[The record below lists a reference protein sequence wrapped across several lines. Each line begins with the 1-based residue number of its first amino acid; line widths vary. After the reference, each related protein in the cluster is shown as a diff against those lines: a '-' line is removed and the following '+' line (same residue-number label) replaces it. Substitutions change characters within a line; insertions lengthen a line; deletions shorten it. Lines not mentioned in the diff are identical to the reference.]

1 MKAGIIFLLIANLTI
16 ITKGQTISSTVISS
30 SGDYYPTETCVL
42 SITVGEL
49 VVDNYTSAQNNLNT
63 GFQQG
68 IGNHTVALSFFL
80 EGFYNNGAMNQVFA
94 ENPAVYPS
102 GFSDKYQLHIAKSS
116 PPYTLLYSDTNAM
129 VQTSG
134 KSHVKM
140 PAYLCGNNYFVIKHR
155 NHIETWSANPVS
167 FAGDTISYSFK
178 TSPNSAF
185 GNNLKY
191 LGNGVYGFYSGDVNQ
206 DGSISLT
213 DLLSI
218 ETSASSFSTGY
229 ISQDLNGDGI
239 VDALDL
245 IQADNNAANF
255 VTSHTP

>member
-16 ITKGQTISSTVISS
+16 ITKGQTITSSVISS
-30 SGDYYPTETCVL
+30 SGDYYSTETCVL

-49 VVDNYTSAQNNLNT
+49 VIDNNTSAQNHLNT

-68 IGNHTVALSFFL
+68 IGNHTFALSFFL
-80 EGFYNNGAMNQVFA
+80 EGFYNNGSMNPVFG
-94 ENPAVYPS
+94 ENSAVYPS
-102 GFSDKYQLHIAKSS
+102 GITDKYQLHIAKSS

-134 KSHVKM
+134 KSHVKI